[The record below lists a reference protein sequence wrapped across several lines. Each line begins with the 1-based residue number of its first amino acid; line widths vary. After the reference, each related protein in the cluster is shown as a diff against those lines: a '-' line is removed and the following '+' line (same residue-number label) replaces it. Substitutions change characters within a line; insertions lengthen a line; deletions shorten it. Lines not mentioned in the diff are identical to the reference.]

1 MWACS
6 PFSTIFLKIISA
18 IVGGFRTVKQWI
30 SFYRPVLGPHTSC
43 QSLGALKWPTD
54 ISLNE
59 GLTSAAVGHRR
70 LNTPI
75 STRPRSP
82 LPRHH
87 NLPCCES
94 PSALSEPGEELQIE
108 PRLHGDGPTGG
119 DGSPRLS
126 HWAPAD
132 TQDPVFL
139 LCSGHPMHG
148 INAGI
153 LLKRA

>member
-6 PFSTIFLKIISA
+6 PFSTFFLKIISA

-59 GLTSAAVGHRR
+59 GLTSAAVVHRR

-87 NLPCCES
+87 NLPRCES
-94 PSALSEPGEELQIE
+94 PISSLRARGRAPDRAQAARRWAHGRRRISAALPLGAG
-108 PRLHGDGPTGG
+108 RHTG
-119 DGSPRLS
+119 SSVPPLFWLPHAR
-126 HWAPAD
+126 H
-132 TQDPVFL
+132 
-139 LCSGHPMHG
+139 
-148 INAGI
+148 
-153 LLKRA
+153 